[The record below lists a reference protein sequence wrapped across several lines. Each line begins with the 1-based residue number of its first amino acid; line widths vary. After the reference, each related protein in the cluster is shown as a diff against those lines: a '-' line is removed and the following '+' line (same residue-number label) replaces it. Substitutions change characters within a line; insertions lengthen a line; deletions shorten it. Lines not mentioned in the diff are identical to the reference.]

1 MASDTKMDCVRLPV
15 VDPCK
20 KKPVAKYFW
29 DPKHINSS
37 SAGSINSS
45 GAGSINSSSTDFSSI
60 INPGCRERALKAYRP
75 VKTARRYHHPPIVH
89 YAKFHGGPD
98 GSLSLTFVEYLS
110 MLSAYKVLQPKIIF
124 LHSNGR
130 FVGKYWNI
138 TQTWTN
144 TTVRVNIIEKLT
156 HFGKVKIGYIE
167 HNADYAKL
175 SQVLKTWRRSHRF

>member
-20 KKPVAKYFW
+20 KKPIAKYFW

-89 YAKFHGGPD
+89 YAKFHSAPD
-98 GSLSLTFVEYLS
+98 GSLSLTFIEYLS

-124 LHSNGR
+124 LHLNGR
-130 FVGKYWNI
+130 FVGARLVGEERK
-138 TQTWTN
+138 TQ
-144 TTVRVNIIEKLT
+144 
-156 HFGKVKIGYIE
+156 
-167 HNADYAKL
+167 
-175 SQVLKTWRRSHRF
+175 

>member
-1 MASDTKMDCVRLPV
+1 MKFQKCFLVVCIACLVTTAAIVMLLKSQTNYAVKADSGGTKSSRANSSGTD
-15 VDPCK
+15 
-20 KKPVAKYFW
+20 
-29 DPKHINSS
+29 SS

-45 GAGSINSSSTDFSSI
+45 GTDSTSI

-75 VKTARRYHHPPIVH
+75 VKTARHYHHPPIVH
-89 YAKFHGGPD
+89 YAKFHKEQD
-98 GSLSLTFVEYLS
+98 GSLSLTLIEYLS

-144 TTVRVNIIEKLT
+144 TTVRVNIIEKLA
-156 HFGKVKIGYIE
+156 HFGNCEDRIYWTQCR
-167 HNADYAKL
+167 L
-175 SQVLKTWRRSHRF
+175 R